1 MKLATALIMTLA
13 ATAAY
18 AGDQDDDRKR
28 PPVVGPAGPQGPQ
41 GPAGPQGQQGPV
53 GPAGS
58 AGPAGQDGADGG
70 NGADGANG
78 QDGATGPQGAQG
90 LPGVVDY
97 SKLDAMHAT
106 SVAIGALELPTPLA
120 GGWSWS
126 AGVGGADDV
135 AVAAGL
141 AYGVNDNL
149 FVYGKVSMNDQA
161 EAYFVGIG
169 GRF

>member
-1 MKLATALIMTLA
+1 
-13 ATAAY
+13 
-18 AGDQDDDRKR
+18 
-28 PPVVGPAGPQGPQ
+28 
-41 GPAGPQGQQGPV
+41 
-53 GPAGS
+53 
-58 AGPAGQDGADGG
+58 
-70 NGADGANG
+70 
-78 QDGATGPQGAQG
+78 
-90 LPGVVDY
+90 
-97 SKLDAMHAT
+97 MHAT

-120 GGWSWS
+120 NGWSWS

-149 FVYGKVSMNDQA
+149 FVYGKVSLNDKA